1 VEEQIVTYSV
11 EQLIEMLEKV
21 ELPTAKVV
29 GFGDDFIDVYEADVL
44 EGVFKLD
51 TSLKVTPD
59 WHLAPLTDEVYAVMM
74 EVLFESVAKI
84 IFNKDKEQT

>member
-1 VEEQIVTYSV
+1 MEEQIVTYSV

-29 GFGDDFIDVYEADVL
+29 GFGDDFIDVYEADIL

-51 TSLKVTPD
+51 TNLKVTPD
-59 WHLAPLTDEVYAVMM
+59 WYLAPLIDEIYAVQM

-84 IFNKDKEQT
+84 IFNKDKE